1 MGPNSTTRTKSAQSG
16 DTRRFVVAVLGVWA
30 MLLQLM
36 LPFAGAIAAESGDE
50 FWVTICTT
58 AGIEDIYLGDGAD
71 TPGDKTSNSAGCDV
85 CTVCA
90 CSSGAGCGCSSIKL
104 VQQRSFMLA
113 GVAPPHDE
121 RLDTSHVVSSHPTRA
136 PPA

>member
-1 MGPNSTTRTKSAQSG
+1 MGPNSTTRTISAQRG

-90 CSSGAGCGCSSIKL
+90 CTSGAGCGCGSIKL
-104 VQQRSFMLA
+104 VLQRSYQLA
-113 GVAPPHDE
+113 GVSPPIDQDQ
-121 RLDTSHVVSSHPTRA
+121 LAAHVVRSHPTRA